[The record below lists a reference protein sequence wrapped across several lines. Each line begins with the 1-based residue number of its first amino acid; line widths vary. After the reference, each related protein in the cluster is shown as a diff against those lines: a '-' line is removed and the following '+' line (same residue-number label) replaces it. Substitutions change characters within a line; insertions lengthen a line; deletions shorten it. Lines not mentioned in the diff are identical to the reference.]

1 MSIAGMILG
10 IMAIMF
16 AWIPIIGFISIPL
29 VIIGLPLSI
38 FGLLR
43 SRTRRR
49 GIGMA
54 VTGLVTNTAALSF
67 SIFYAFTLVARV
79 EEIGSSASKLL

>member
-79 EEIGSSASKLL
+79 EEIGSSASTLL

>member
-1 MSIAGMILG
+1 MGIAGMILG

-43 SRTRRR
+43 SRSRRR

-67 SIFYAFTLVARV
+67 SIFYAYTLATRV
-79 EEIGSSASKLL
+79 EEAGSSASKLL

>member
-43 SRTRRR
+43 SRSRGK

-54 VTGLVTNTAALSF
+54 VTGLVANTAALSI
-67 SIFYAFTLVARV
+67 SIFYAFTLAVRV
-79 EEIGSSASKLL
+79 EEIGSSASNLL